1 MKQSKRI
8 VIEESILK
16 VTNELLQEWRG
27 KFKKFSVYSDFPFVS
42 RTGSEATY
50 FSEIEVNYW
59 HEDGAFIDF
68 FSIIIFIQGEQV
80 LNIDEARSYIE
91 EEIQNCYDRYIH
103 KINLKQG

>member
-1 MKQSKRI
+1 MKRSERI

-68 FSIIIFIQGEQV
+68 FSIIIFIQGEDVYKRQLLVRMAV
-80 LNIDEARSYIE
+80 LIFIILIMTNSIV
-91 EEIQNCYDRYIH
+91 
-103 KINLKQG
+103 